1 MKRIGVLGGTS
12 PESTVSYY
20 ERITREYTRRFGD
33 YSYPEVL
40 IYSVSFQTFVDW
52 QQAGDWGAMAEKMI
66 EIFRILAQAGA
77 EIGLIAANTLHR
89 VFDDVEQESSI
100 PLLHIADAAAAAI
113 RAKDCKTV
121 ALLGTRYTMEGTFY
135 QDRLSQHGIASMTP
149 NEQDR
154 EIVHC
159 VIYDELAR
167 GIIRPESKAKF
178 VTIIDRLAEKG
189 AEGAVLGCTEIPLLV
204 QDGDCAIPLFDT
216 AAIHADAALE
226 EALK

>member
-1 MKRIGVLGGTS
+1 MKRIGILGGTS
-12 PESTVSYY
+12 SESTVSYY
-20 ERITREYTRRFGD
+20 GRITREYTRRFGD
-33 YSYPEVL
+33 YSYPEIL

-66 EIFRILAQAGA
+66 EIFHTLAQAGA
-77 EIGLIAANTLHR
+77 EIGLIAANTLHH
-89 VFDDVEQESSI
+89 VFDDVEQETSI
-100 PLLHIADAAAAAI
+100 PLVHIADATAETLQE
-113 RAKDCKTV
+113 RGCRTV

-135 QDRLSQHGIASMTP
+135 QDRLSRYGIATMIP
-149 NEQDR
+149 GERDR
-154 EIVHC
+154 EIIHR

-167 GIIRPESKAKF
+167 GLIRPESKAKF
-178 VTIIDRLAEKG
+178 ITIIDRLAKGG

-216 AAIHADAALE
+216 AVIHADAALE

>member
-1 MKRIGVLGGTS
+1 
-12 PESTVSYY
+12 
-20 ERITREYTRRFGD
+20 
-33 YSYPEVL
+33 
-40 IYSVSFQTFVDW
+40 
-52 QQAGDWGAMAEKMI
+52 
-66 EIFRILAQAGA
+66 
-77 EIGLIAANTLHR
+77 
-89 VFDDVEQESSI
+89 
-100 PLLHIADAAAAAI
+100 
-113 RAKDCKTV
+113 
-121 ALLGTRYTMEGTFY
+121 MEGTFY

-178 VTIIDRLAEKG
+178 VTIIDRLAKKG

-216 AAIHADAALE
+216 AAIHADVALE

>member
-178 VTIIDRLAEKG
+178 VTIIDRLAKKG

-204 QDGDCAIPLFDT
+204 QDGDCAIPLFNT
-216 AAIHADAALE
+216 AAIHADVALE